1 MEREGGA
8 RVLLIEDDDDN
19 RELMGEVLQD
29 AGYEV
34 VLVASGAEGLRTL
47 AEQSIDV
54 IVTDLG
60 MPGMGGLEVAQA
72 AKEIAPSVP
81 VVVITGFADR
91 EDIKRA
97 RGREIDAVLVKPVDP
112 DALTSVVDQ
121 MVKRH

>member
-81 VVVITGFADR
+81 VVVITGFTDR

-121 MVKRH
+121 MVKRR

>member
-121 MVKRH
+121 MV

>member
-19 RELMGEVLQD
+19 RELMGEVLQE

>member
-34 VLVASGAEGLRTL
+34 VLVASGAEGLRIL